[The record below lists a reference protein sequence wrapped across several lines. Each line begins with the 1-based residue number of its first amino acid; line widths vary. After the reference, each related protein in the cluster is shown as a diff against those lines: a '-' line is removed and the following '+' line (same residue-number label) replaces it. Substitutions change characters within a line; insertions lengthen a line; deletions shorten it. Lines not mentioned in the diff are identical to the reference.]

1 MSVARPDL
9 SVIVASYET
18 RESSLACLAA
28 LARARSAHPE
38 LVSETIVVDNGSRD
52 GSVEAIAA
60 VGGGVRLLALAR
72 NRGFAAAINLGLR
85 VARGRH
91 VLLLNSDASIE
102 PDVLARGVGLL
113 DESTDVGVLGV
124 ALLHPDGRPQ
134 RSAHPL
140 PGLATELL
148 PEAWLRLL
156 RPCAVA
162 SASPGRPAAVDGGR
176 LVEVEAV
183 RGAVFFVRGEL
194 LEKLGPLD
202 ESYFFFLEETDYC
215 RRVRAAGYRVG
226 LCTDLRAIHGLGI
239 SSKRRSPLATRIEYH
254 RSLYRYLSRQSGKA
268 VALLAAAL
276 RTLRTLAV
284 LPGLAVAA
292 CFSLRSK
299 ARLAERAGLAL
310 WHLRGCP
317 REPDFATAIA
327 ASVSRGRASVDVGE
341 LAQAFETGEEG

>member
-28 LARARSAHPE
+28 LARACSAHPE
-38 LVSETIVVDNGSRD
+38 LATETIVVDNGSRD
-52 GSVEAIAA
+52 GSAEAIAA

-85 VARGRH
+85 AARGRH
-91 VLLLNSDASIE
+91 VLLLNSDASIG
-102 PDVLARGVGLL
+102 PDVIARGVDLL
-113 DESTDVGVLGV
+113 DERTDVGVLGV

-134 RSAHPL
+134 RSIHPL
-140 PGLATELL
+140 PGLQSELL
-148 PEAWLRLL
+148 PEAWLRLF
-156 RPCAVA
+156 RPSAVA
-162 SASPGRPAAVDGGR
+162 PASPGRRLAVDGGSF
-176 LVEVEAV
+176 VEVEAV

-215 RRVRAAGYRVG
+215 RRVREAGYRVG
-226 LCTDLRAIHGLGI
+226 LRTDLHAIHGLGI
-239 SSKRRSPLATRIEYH
+239 SSKRRAPLATRIEYH
-254 RSLYRYLSRQSGKA
+254 RSLYRYLARQSGWPL
-268 VALLAAAL
+268 ALLAGAL

-292 CFSLRSK
+292 CFSERAK

-317 REPDFATAIA
+317 REPDFATEIA
-327 ASVSRGRASVDVGE
+327 ASVGGAGASGDASEGE
-341 LAQAFETGEEG
+341 RRRQ

>member
-162 SASPGRPAAVDGGR
+162 SA
-176 LVEVEAV
+176 
-183 RGAVFFVRGEL
+183 
-194 LEKLGPLD
+194 
-202 ESYFFFLEETDYC
+202 FFFLEETDYC